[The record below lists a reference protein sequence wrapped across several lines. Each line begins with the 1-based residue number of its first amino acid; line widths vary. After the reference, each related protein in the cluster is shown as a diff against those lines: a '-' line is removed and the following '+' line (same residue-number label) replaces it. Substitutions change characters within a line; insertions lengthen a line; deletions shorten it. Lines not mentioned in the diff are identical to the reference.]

1 MMKVKNVF
9 ILLIVLLNLVF
20 GNNIIE
26 DIINGIKELISSML
40 GLQPP
45 QFSNPSILPEVIS
58 TCLIIVL
65 TEVSVLGIVYALGK
79 AFSYN
84 RLVTYSRGEF
94 TQALANLVLIGIISF
109 AFTLTNIPE
118 ILTSIYTKIGEYSL
132 KVLWYSWWII
142 AYNSAV
148 NLLMAVSASARVE
161 FPLPPPL
168 SFVIIILGID
178 NIQLF
183 EGLAPLF
190 DVVDRIYSF
199 FSASWI
205 FLAATKVFLYLI
217 GSNLFLILLYL
228 GLILRAIPWGR
239 SAGGYLIAIFISF
252 YFFYPLFLSYLL
264 SLEPFEN
271 IELSPT
277 KATDWVTTVKNGFS
291 AGGIP
296 GLIINTVLGLMENSI
311 YAFANFA
318 IKYLISIL
326 LCFIMTIMLAEEI
339 GAVLGTDIR
348 MDKVL
353 KLFNV

>member
-1 MMKVKNVF
+1 MMKAKNVF

-20 GNNIIE
+20 GNNII
-26 DIINGIKELISSML
+26 KEITDKIVEAISSTL

-45 QFSNPSILPEVIS
+45 QFSKPSIPTEVIL

-79 AFSYN
+79 VFSYN

-118 ILTSIYTKIGEYSL
+118 ILTSIYTKMGEYSGKL
-132 KVLWYSWWII
+132 FMYSLGIF
-142 AYNSAV
+142 AYNAAV
-148 NLLMAVSASARVE
+148 NLVMTISTSVKVE
-161 FPLPPPL
+161 LPLPPPL
-168 SFVIIILGID
+168 SFLIVILGFND
-178 NIQLF
+178 IQLF

-217 GSNLFLILLYL
+217 GSDLFLILLYL
-228 GLILRAIPWGR
+228 GLILRAIPLGR

-277 KATDWVTTVKNGFS
+277 KATDWVTTLRNALKPE
-291 AGGIP
+291 GIS
-296 GLIINTVLGLMENSI
+296 GLIIHTILGWMESI
-311 YAFANFA
+311 TYVFANFA

-339 GAVLGTDIR
+339 GELLGSDVR